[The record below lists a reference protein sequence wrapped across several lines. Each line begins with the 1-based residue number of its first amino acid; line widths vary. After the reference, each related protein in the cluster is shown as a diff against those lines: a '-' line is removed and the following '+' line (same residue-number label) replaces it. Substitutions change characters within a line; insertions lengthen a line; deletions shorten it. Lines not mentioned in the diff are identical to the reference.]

1 MVKTKKTQRS
11 KDAMAQR
18 IENAISYEVIGAAI
32 EVHRTLGG
40 PGLLESIYESSL
52 SHELVLRGLKV
63 QKQLIVPVKYKDVV
77 VREPLCLD
85 LLVEN
90 KVIIEVKATEKEH
103 AIHQA
108 QLLTYLR
115 LTGKKLGLLINFGQ
129 DCVKNGIVRVVNGL

>member
-1 MVKTKKTQRS
+1 M
-11 KDAMAQR
+11 
-18 IENAISYEVIGAAI
+18 ENEISHKIIGAAI

-52 SHELVLRGLKV
+52 CYELESRGM
-63 QKQLIVPVKYKDVV
+63 QIQRQLIVPVII
-77 VREPLCLD
+77 VRDPLFLD
-85 LLVEN
+85 ILVED

-103 AIHQA
+103 DIHQA

-129 DCVKNGIVRVVNGL
+129 KSVKDGVQRVVNGL